1 MQSGQR
7 IFLYFIISTLKYVK
21 GGGYFD
27 GNFRKRK
34 CEKKKKKLDRW
45 KLMNRKNEKNR
56 GKGEIRRKKEN
67 PRMN

>member
-1 MQSGQR
+1 MQPGQR
-7 IFLYFIISTLKYVK
+7 IFLYFIISTLKYGK

-27 GNFRKRK
+27 GNFGKRK

-45 KLMNRKNEKNR
+45 KLMNRKNR
-56 GKGEIRRKKEN
+56 WKGGIRRKKEN